1 LTVWV
6 SAEDWKVLWSDQQ
19 LDASW
24 DARFSADETG
34 VLESEDHLM
43 DGWRG
48 DAEVPLHVGFGGRL
62 SEDAFIGIDE
72 GQILTLLL
80 GEDWSRRSHAPNN

>member
-1 LTVWV
+1 
-6 SAEDWKVLWSDQQ
+6 
-19 LDASW
+19 
-24 DARFSADETG
+24 
-34 VLESEDHLM
+34 M
-43 DGWRG
+43 DGWWG

-62 SEDAFIGIDE
+62 SESFIGMDE